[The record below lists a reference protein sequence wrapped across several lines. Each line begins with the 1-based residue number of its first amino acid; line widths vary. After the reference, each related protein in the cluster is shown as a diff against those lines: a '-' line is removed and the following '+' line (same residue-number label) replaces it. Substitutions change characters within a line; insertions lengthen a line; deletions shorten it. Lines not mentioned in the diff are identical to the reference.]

1 VWGESAGAYVAAM
14 VGVTSGVERFDI
26 AADLDQSSAV
36 QAVVD
41 MFGNSD
47 LAAHA
52 ADFDEATQE
61 YFRGA
66 DNSVAWW
73 VYGMGSGTTFAD
85 DPDGAFRADPRTYV
99 DSSTPPFLLFHG
111 TDDRFVSPS
120 QTLTLHNALRAA
132 GADSTRYVLQGAGHG
147 DLVFPGHQE
156 SGLPW
161 SSRQT
166 MGYLIAFLREHLRER
181 A

>member
-1 VWGESAGAYVAAM
+1 MTPPTVSVGVWGESAGAYVAAM
-14 VGVTSGVERFDI
+14 VGVTSGIERFDI
-26 AADLDQSSAV
+26 GADLDQSSAV

-61 YFRGA
+61 FFRRA
-66 DNSVAWW
+66 DNSVAWY

-99 DSSTPPFLLFHG
+99 DSSTPPF
-111 TDDRFVSPS
+111 V
-120 QTLTLHNALRAA
+120 
-132 GADSTRYVLQGAGHG
+132 
-147 DLVFPGHQE
+147 VFLGHQE